1 MIVRRRVSGCL
12 FLCVAALLVATTE
25 TGDVAIRLTAFI
37 AAWLSAF
44 LGAALLAADIAFPRG
59 RVTTAAAV
67 EQSDVAIDELVGR
80 LSEAL
85 ELARTSIPALRFEC
99 VNLTGLVADAVARR
113 DVERVRFG
121 LKPSLEPPSLHALG
135 DGAHVARVVDI
146 LIENALSS
154 GSRATVHL
162 DHGTSMLALHV
173 DDNGAGIARRDREFV
188 FETSYDAEADPL
200 PRTRDRAELVR
211 ARKIARAHNG
221 DITISAS
228 PDGGARFTLR
238 LPLFEPHQI
247 ELAKAS

>member
-1 MIVRRRVSGCL
+1 
-12 FLCVAALLVATTE
+12 
-25 TGDVAIRLTAFI
+25 
-37 AAWLSAF
+37 
-44 LGAALLAADIAFPRG
+44 
-59 RVTTAAAV
+59 
-67 EQSDVAIDELVGR
+67 
-80 LSEAL
+80 
-85 ELARTSIPALRFEC
+85 
-99 VNLTGLVADAVARR
+99 
-113 DVERVRFG
+113 
-121 LKPSLEPPSLHALG
+121 
-135 DGAHVARVVDI
+135 
-146 LIENALSS
+146 
-154 GSRATVHL
+154 
-162 DHGTSMLALHV
+162 MLALHV